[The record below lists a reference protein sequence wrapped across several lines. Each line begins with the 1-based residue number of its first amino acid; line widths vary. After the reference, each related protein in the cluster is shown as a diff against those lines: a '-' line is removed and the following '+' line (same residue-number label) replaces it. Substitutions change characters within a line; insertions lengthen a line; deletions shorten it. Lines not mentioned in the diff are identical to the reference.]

1 MMSEEPP
8 TSSLK
13 ELDAKLKAARGHL
26 HADDPKNDESKT
38 EAGNGLGVALKIGVE
53 FVSAVGVGVA
63 IGLFL
68 DYWLETKPWLMLVF
82 FILGSAAGF
91 LNIFRVMSG
100 FGYAAGYDAKS
111 AEKKS
116 DRPESE

>member
-1 MMSEEPP
+1 MSEEPP
-8 TSSLK
+8 PASLK
-13 ELDAKLKAARGHL
+13 ELDTKLKAARGYR
-26 HADDPKNDESKT
+26 HANDPKNDESKA
-38 EAGNGLGVALKIGVE
+38 EAGNGLGIALKIGVE

-100 FGYAAGYDAKS
+100 FGYAAGYDAKN
-111 AEKKS
+111 AAKKS
-116 DRPESE
+116 DRSESE

>member
-13 ELDAKLKAARGHL
+13 ELDAKLKVARGHL
-26 HADDPKNDESKT
+26 HANDPKNNESK
-38 EAGNGLGVALKIGVE
+38 AGNGLGVALKIGVE

>member
-1 MMSEEPP
+1 MMPEEPP

-13 ELDAKLKAARGHL
+13 ELDSKLKVARGQF
-26 HADDPKNDESKT
+26 HAKDPKNVESKA
-38 EAGNGLGVALKIGVE
+38 EAGNGLGIALKIGVE

-63 IGLFL
+63 IGLFF

-91 LNIFRVMSG
+91 LNIFRVMGG
-100 FGYAAGYDAKS
+100 FGYAAGYDAKN

>member
-1 MMSEEPP
+1 MSEEPP

-13 ELDAKLKAARGHL
+13 ELDTKLKAARGYH
-26 HADDPKNDESKT
+26 HANDPKNDESKA
-38 EAGNGLGVALKIGVE
+38 EAGNGLGIALKIGVE

-68 DYWLETKPWLMLVF
+68 DYLLETKPWLMVVF

-116 DRPESE
+116 DRSGSE